1 MRSIPIFLIVDDDS
15 DCRFLAGYA
24 LRKEFPGAEI
34 IECDSVDA
42 ALSAA
47 AAASRLAGILTDHHL
62 GTAEGAAFIRDF
74 RQRGANCPI
83 VMVTANSDPNVHRR
97 AYAAGA
103 AHVFANGDYAF
114 ATYFRQALRE
124 SAL

>member
-1 MRSIPIFLIVDDDS
+1 MSDPSLQLRSAESIKYGL
-15 DCRFLAGYA
+15 LAA
-24 LRKEFPGAEI
+24 RSSEAISRAE
-34 IECDSVDA
+34 A
-42 ALSAA
+42 QQALS
-47 AAASRLAGILTDHHL
+47 REDQDILGEAEEFL
-62 GTAEGAAFIRDF
+62 KQVAEGAAFIRDF